1 MRALSNAQR
10 IQLDEV
16 VLGGL
21 SDFPPAALEKDL
33 HLTAALDC
41 ISKIDSKATFAFC
54 GGTSLSKCF
63 GLLPRMSE
71 DADFKF
77 TLKEAGSRANLKK
90 LKLCLK
96 SAFEHA
102 EFTVVRES
110 AGDDNRYFAFWLAYE
125 ETTPKNLA
133 LRNELQIEFTY
144 VDGKTR
150 HQRHSTLESCD
161 MYLTFSRSNPSR

>member
-1 MRALSNAQR
+1 
-10 IQLDEV
+10 
-16 VLGGL
+16 
-21 SDFPPAALEKDL
+21 
-33 HLTAALDC
+33 
-41 ISKIDSKATFAFC
+41 
-54 GGTSLSKCF
+54 
-63 GLLPRMSE
+63 MSE

-90 LKLCLK
+90 LKLCWK

-125 ETTPKNLA
+125 GTTPKNLA